1 MEYLYDII
9 VVFTSF
15 SALYIS
21 SLLSCVHRLKL
32 TMEKIGKLTF
42 SRADLIGSGK
52 YGSVFRGT
60 YLNAVD
66 VAIKRLDKSHT
77 KIDSTLY
84 LKAHEHQNIIQY
96 FCVNNKDVE
105 FR

>member
-1 MEYLYDII
+1 MIKVLFLII
-9 VVFTSF
+9 C

-21 SLLSCVHRLKL
+21 SLLSCVHRLEL
-32 TMEKIGKLTF
+32 TMEKIGKLTLN
-42 SRADLIGSGK
+42 RADLIGSEK
-52 YGSVFRGT
+52 YGYVFRGT
-60 YLNAVD
+60 YLNAVN
-66 VAIKRLDKSHT
+66 VAIQRLDKSQT

-84 LKAHEHQNIIQY
+84 LKANEHQNIIQY